1 MTYRINRPWYAKS
14 KFIRRKQNH
23 AWTGLEIKKVLDL
36 RIKRVPVDEI
46 IHQLGVKDIKK
57 TQVYN
62 IIRMKKKNR
71 NGKCFQCGNDLT
83 PNEIKNQANKTYKC
97 CALCQEKSLQYKQ
110 KIRKENYKKGL
121 CTCCGKKQ
129 HLKGKKTCIYCLS
142 YTLRNRIAKGLCG
155 TCGEKPL
162 SPHSL
167 VSCKDCLKGH
177 RKEVSYANC

>member
-1 MTYRINRPWYAKS
+1 
-14 KFIRRKQNH
+14 
-23 AWTGLEIKKVLDL
+23 
-36 RIKRVPVDEI
+36 
-46 IHQLGVKDIKK
+46 
-57 TQVYN
+57 
-62 IIRMKKKNR
+62 
-71 NGKCFQCGNDLT
+71 
-83 PNEIKNQANKTYKC
+83 
-97 CALCQEKSLQYKQ
+97 LQYKQ